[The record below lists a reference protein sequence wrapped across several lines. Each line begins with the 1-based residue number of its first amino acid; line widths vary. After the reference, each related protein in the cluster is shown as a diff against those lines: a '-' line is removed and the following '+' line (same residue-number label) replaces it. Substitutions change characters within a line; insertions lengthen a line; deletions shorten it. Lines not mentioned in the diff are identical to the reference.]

1 VAIGRRKVEDK
12 IGSAEETTMLYV
24 VLIVMVIVLGS
35 LLVWGARKS
44 KGADEDIKYMNEGR
58 GPGRG
63 ILGVFGKGSNDR
75 RS

>member
-1 VAIGRRKVEDK
+1 
-12 IGSAEETTMLYV
+12 MMYV
-24 VLIVMVIVLGS
+24 LLIVLVVVLGS
-35 LLVWGARKS
+35 ALIWGARKS
-44 KGADEDIKYMNEGR
+44 READEDIKYMNEGR